1 MSMLWKFF
9 IVTSIISLLVVT
21 LFCFIFTA
29 QQKAELEKRSIEQLR
44 LLALLSSASVES
56 SEIQALLD
64 TTDVFGNGLSGTRK
78 NLDSQIQNFLQYQQP
93 LRIQRIS
100 ILFFE
105 GDVVK
110 LFYSSVK
117 PFTQL
122 SEVTEYPE
130 MRQVR
135 EKAAVEVKPDYL
147 EENQSYYSA
156 FAPVKD
162 AEENVIGLSKVDVLT
177 SEIFSQQPNFLL
189 RLAIYGAAALVFSF
203 LISFI
208 LFRLVIRPVNS
219 FVSFVN
225 KVSEGN
231 YQLRYEEAVT
241 DEMGQIA
248 NSLNVML
255 EKLEGLIETEADR
268 DRLQSQITSLLRI
281 VSAAADGDFTVK
293 AEVTADTLGAL
304 SDSFNLMVMELS
316 GLIRDVQRASEQIA
330 TSTSVILKS
339 SDLMAVGARSQAKQI
354 DSTFSDAKNMAEII
368 KYANDRSV
376 QAAQAATRAAEVA
389 QKGSEMVKSA
399 IEGMHRI
406 RDIVQDTA
414 RQVQVLG
421 QNSQEI
427 GEILEVISEIANRT
441 NLLGLNATIEA
452 ARASE
457 SSRGFGVVADEVR
470 SLAERSSQAAKD
482 IAVLVE
488 NIQTGTLEA
497 VKAMKVG
504 STEVEKETKKVD
516 QAGGALKEILEMA
529 QQSDRLINEISG
541 SFKQQ
546 TITSANIA
554 QIMEKI
560 ASIAQET
567 AERAQNSKTLS
578 DEMAKLSGI
587 LNVAVSK
594 FRLSNQF
601 RKSS

>member
-110 LFYSSVK
+110 LFYSTVK

-177 SEIFSQQPNFLL
+177 SEIFSQQPDFLL

-504 STEVEKETKKVD
+504 STEVERETKKVD

-601 RKSS
+601 RKRS

>member
-9 IVTSIISLLVVT
+9 IVTSIISLLIVL
-21 LFCFIFTA
+21 LFCFFFTA
-29 QQKAELEKRSIEQLR
+29 QQKAELEKRNVEQLR
-44 LLALLSSASVES
+44 LLAILSSASVEP
-56 SEIQALLD
+56 SEIQSLLD
-64 TTDVFGNGLSGTRK
+64 TTDSFGSGSSGSRQ
-78 NLDSQIQNFLQYQQP
+78 NIDSQIQNFLQYQQ
-93 LRIQRIS
+93 LFMVERIS
-100 ILFFE
+100 ILYFDGE
-105 GDVVK
+105 IVR
-110 LFYSSVK
+110 LFYSNVK
-117 PFTQL
+117 PFSPL

-135 EKAAVEVKPDYL
+135 ENATVEVKPDYL
-147 EENQSYYSA
+147 QDERSYYSA
-156 FAPVKD
+156 FAPILD
-162 AEENVIGLSKVDVLT
+162 PQRNVIGLSRVDALT
-177 SEIFSQQPNFLL
+177 SEIFSEQPDL
-189 RLAIYGAAALVFSF
+189 RLRLLSYGAAALLFSF

-208 LFRLVIRPVNS
+208 LFRLIIRPVNS

-316 GLIRDVQRASEQIA
+316 GLIRDVQNASEQIA
-330 TSTSVILKS
+330 ASTSVILKS
-339 SDLMAVGARSQAKQI
+339 SDLMAVGARSQAKEI
-354 DSTFSDAKNMAEII
+354 ESTFSDAKKMAEII

-376 QAAQAATRAAEVA
+376 QAAQAASRAAEVA
-389 QKGSEMVKSA
+389 RIGSEMVKSA

-470 SLAERSSQAAKD
+470 NLAERSSQAAKD

-516 QAGGALKEILEMA
+516 QAGGALKEILEVA

-541 SFKQQ
+541 TFQQQ

-560 ASIAQET
+560 AAIARET

-587 LNVAVSK
+587 LNIAVSK

-601 RKSS
+601 RKSG

>member
-1 MSMLWKFF
+1 MLWKFF
-9 IVTSIISLLVVT
+9 IVTSIISLLIVF

-29 QQKAELEKRSIEQLR
+29 QQKADLEKRNVEQLR
-44 LLALLSSASVES
+44 LLAILSSASVEP

-64 TTDVFGNGLSGTRK
+64 TTDSFGSGFSGSRR
-78 NLDSQIQNFLQYQQP
+78 NPDSQIQNFLQYQQSFM
-93 LRIQRIS
+93 IERIS
-100 ILFFE
+100 ILYFD
-105 GDVVK
+105 GQIVR

-117 PFTQL
+117 PFSPL

-130 MRQVR
+130 MQQVR
-135 EKAAVEVKPDYL
+135 ENVTVEVKPDYL
-147 EENQSYYSA
+147 QDEQSYYSA
-156 FAPVKD
+156 FAPILDPQK
-162 AEENVIGLSKVDVLT
+162 NVIGLSKVDALT
-177 SEIFSQQPNFLL
+177 SEIFNQQPNLLL
-189 RLAIYGAAALVFSF
+189 RLVIYSAAALLVSF

-208 LFRLVIRPVNS
+208 LFRLIIRPVNS

-316 GLIRDVQRASEQIA
+316 GLIRDVQNASEQIA
-330 TSTSVILKS
+330 ASTSVILKS
-339 SDLMAVGARSQAKQI
+339 SDLMAVGARSQAKEI
-354 DSTFSDAKNMAEII
+354 ESTFSDAKKMAEII

-376 QAAQAATRAAEVA
+376 QAAQAASRAAEVA
-389 QKGSEMVKSA
+389 QIGSEMVKSA

-470 SLAERSSQAAKD
+470 NLAERSSQAAKD

-516 QAGGALKEILEMA
+516 QAGGALKEILEVA

-541 SFKQQ
+541 TFQQQ

-554 QIMEKI
+554 QIMEKV
-560 ASIAQET
+560 AAIAQET

-601 RKSS
+601 RKNS

>member
-1 MSMLWKFF
+1 
-9 IVTSIISLLVVT
+9 V
-21 LFCFIFTA
+21 
-29 QQKAELEKRSIEQLR
+29 EQLR
-44 LLALLSSASVES
+44 LLAILSSASVEP

-64 TTDVFGNGLSGTRK
+64 TTDSFGSGFSGSRR
-78 NLDSQIQNFLQYQQP
+78 NPDSQIQNFLQYQQSFM
-93 LRIQRIS
+93 IERIS
-100 ILFFE
+100 ILYFD
-105 GDVVK
+105 GQIVR

-117 PFTQL
+117 PFSPL

-130 MRQVR
+130 MQQVR
-135 EKAAVEVKPDYL
+135 ENVTVEVKPDYL
-147 EENQSYYSA
+147 QDEQSYYSA
-156 FAPVKD
+156 FAPILDPQK
-162 AEENVIGLSKVDVLT
+162 NVIGLSKVDALT
-177 SEIFSQQPNFLL
+177 SEIFNQQPNLLL
-189 RLAIYGAAALVFSF
+189 RLVIYSAAALLVSF

-208 LFRLVIRPVNS
+208 LFRLIILPVNS

-316 GLIRDVQRASEQIA
+316 GLIRDVQNASEQIA
-330 TSTSVILKS
+330 ASTSVILKS
-339 SDLMAVGARSQAKQI
+339 SDLMAVGARSQAKEI
-354 DSTFSDAKNMAEII
+354 ESTFSDAKKMAEII

-376 QAAQAATRAAEVA
+376 QAAQAASRAAEVA
-389 QKGSEMVKSA
+389 QIGSEMVKSA

-470 SLAERSSQAAKD
+470 NLAERSSQAAKD

-516 QAGGALKEILEMA
+516 QAGGALKEILEVA

-541 SFKQQ
+541 TFQQQ

-554 QIMEKI
+554 QIMEKV
-560 ASIAQET
+560 AAIAQET

-601 RKSS
+601 RKNS